1 MEPLELQRL
10 SASKEDDMHSGAK
23 IITLGVLGL
32 FLVACGGP
40 SSPSPMDIDEDEL
53 ARAVKAVRAD
63 LDTAMRRG
71 DVDAYLSHYMDDAV
85 WLPPNAEEYIGTAV
99 ARQKL
104 ISFFRSVNLE
114 GGSTVEEQAVMGPN
128 WIGERGQFSVVL
140 LPKQGDTEPVHS
152 VGSYLAL
159 WTKDT
164 DGEWKIAVDMWN
176 SDRAPTLAAS
186 Q

>member
-1 MEPLELQRL
+1 MY
-10 SASKEDDMHSGAK
+10 SGLK

-63 LDTAMRRG
+63 LDTAMRGG

-140 LPKQGDTEPVHS
+140 LPKQGDAEPVHE

-176 SDRAPTLAAS
+176 SDRAPSLAGS

>member
-1 MEPLELQRL
+1 MESLELQRL
-10 SASKEDDMHSGAK
+10 SVNKEENMHSGLK
-23 IITLGVLGL
+23 IMTLGVLGL
-32 FLVACGGP
+32 FLVACGGS

-53 ARAVKAVRAD
+53 ARAVKAKRA
-63 LDTAMRRG
+63 
-71 DVDAYLSHYMDDAV
+71 DVDAAMRAEDLDAYLAFYMEDAV
-85 WLPPNAEEYIGTAV
+85 WLPPGAEEYGKAA

-104 ISFFRSVNLE
+104 TSFFRAVNLE

-140 LPKQGDTEPVHS
+140 LPKQGDAEPVHA

-164 DGEWKIAVDMWN
+164 DGEWKIALDMWN
-176 SDRAPTLAAS
+176 SDRGPTLTAS

>member
-1 MEPLELQRL
+1 
-10 SASKEDDMHSGAK
+10 MHSGLK
-23 IITLGVLGL
+23 IITFGVLGL
-32 FLVACGGP
+32 FLAACAGP

-53 ARAVKAVRAD
+53 ARAVKAKRADVDAAMRAED
-63 LDTAMRRG
+63 LDT
-71 DVDAYLSHYMDDAV
+71 YLSYYMEDAV
-85 WLPPNAEEYIGTAV
+85 WLPPGAEEYGKPA

-104 ISFFRSVNLE
+104 TSIFRAVDVE
-114 GGSTVEEQAVMGPN
+114 GASTVQEQAVMGPN

-140 LPKQGDTEPVHS
+140 LSKQGNAEAVHA

-164 DGEWKIAVDMWN
+164 DGEWKIALDMWN
-176 SDRAPTLAAS
+176 SDRGLTLAS

>member
-1 MEPLELQRL
+1 MQ
-10 SASKEDDMHSGAK
+10 SGLK
-23 IITLGVLGL
+23 IITIGVLGL
-32 FLVACGGP
+32 FLVVCGGP
-40 SSPSPMDIDEDEL
+40 SSPSPMDIDKDEL

-71 DVDAYLSHYMDDAV
+71 DVDAYLSHYMVDAV

-114 GGSTVEEQAVMGPN
+114 GGSTVEEQVVMGPN